1 MTKRELAE
9 GYFIEGYNCTQ
20 SVVLA
25 FEDEIGVDRNTL
37 LRLSASFG
45 GGFGRLRELC
55 GCVSGMGVVIGA
67 LHPYDAKDIKAKAEH
82 YALVQKLAGKFREKN
97 GSIVCREILGA
108 KLAATN
114 PEPEARTPEYYKIRP
129 CAKLAGDAAE
139 ILSDWLAGKL

>member
-9 GYFIEGYNCTQ
+9 GYFVEGYNCTQ

-55 GCVSGMGVVIGA
+55 GCVSGMGIVLGA
-67 LHPYDAKDIKAKAEH
+67 LHPYDAKDTRAKAEH
-82 YALVQKLAGKFREKN
+82 YALVQKLAGRFREKN
-97 GSIVCREILGA
+97 GSIICRELLGA

-114 PEPEARTPEYYKIRP
+114 PEPEARTPEYYKTRP

-139 ILSDWLAGKL
+139 ILSDWLAGKF

>member
-9 GYFIEGYNCTQ
+9 SYFVEGYNCTQ

-55 GCVSGMGVVIGA
+55 GCVSGMGIVIGA

-114 PEPEARTPEYYKIRP
+114 PEPEARTPEYYKTRP
-129 CAKLAGDAAE
+129 CARLAGDAAE
-139 ILSDWLAGKL
+139 ILSDWLAGKF